1 MLRILGSPRK
11 LCSGVSRRD
20 MLRVGGLGLTGI
32 GLADILRW
40 QDASAQAAEASTRP
54 SSFGKAKSVIVLHL
68 YGAPSQLETVDPK
81 PDAPAEIRGE
91 LNDIESSLP
100 GCRVC
105 ELLPNLAKVMDR
117 TTVVRSMTHP
127 YPLHGVAY
135 ALTGVPAIDVPMELN
150 PRDARHWPWFGS
162 VVDYVETRAKKA
174 GRERTVP
181 ANMALP
187 FKFSSRRVGEVPRAG
202 PYAAFLGAEF
212 DPVWTEFVGTATKGI
227 TKTLRD
233 MTYEDKD
240 PYIGL
245 SNDSHFVVPSAT
257 NLQADMTLDRL
268 NTRRSLVQ
276 QLDQARY
283 DLTKSDS
290 GRQMDRWRQMTY
302 DLLGSENLRTALD
315 VRKEPSTTRDL
326 YGDTLFG
333 QSCLAARRLV
343 EAGSRVVSVFWDE
356 WGLAGTAWDTHWN
369 HYPRMKQEL
378 CPGFDR
384 AWYGLIT
391 DLDQRGLLDDTL
403 VLCTSEHGRTPKLSN
418 KVVGGGRDHWS
429 RAYFNLL
436 AGAGICRGKVVGAT
450 DKFAGEVTSRPVS
463 PKDIL
468 ATMYHLLG
476 IDHHQLVHD
485 ALGRPLPL
493 VEGHVVPDVLA

>member
-11 LCSGVSRRD
+11 LCSGVTRRD

-32 GLADILRW
+32 GLADLLRW
-40 QDASAQAAEASTRP
+40 QEASARAAEASSRP
-54 SSFGKAKSVIVLHL
+54 ASFGKAKSVIVLHL
-68 YGAPSQLETVDPK
+68 YGSPSQLESFDTK
-81 PDAPAEIRGE
+81 PDAPVEIRGE

-105 ELLPNLAKVMDR
+105 ELLPNAAKVMHK

-135 ALTGVPAIDVPMELN
+135 ALTGTPAIDVPMELN
-150 PRDARHWPWFGS
+150 PRDSRHWPWFGS
-162 VVDYVETRAKKA
+162 VVDYVETRAKRP
-174 GRERTVP
+174 GRPRTVP

-212 DPVWTEFVGTATKGI
+212 DPVWTDFVGEATKGL

-245 SNDSHFVVPSAT
+245 SSDSHFVVPSAT

-276 QLDQARY
+276 QLDRARQ
-283 DLTKSDS
+283 DLEQSDS

-315 VRKEPSTTRDL
+315 VRQEPSQTREL
-326 YGDTLFG
+326 YGSTLFG

-356 WGLAGTAWDTHWN
+356 WGLAGTGWDTHWN

-378 CPGFDR
+378 CPGFDQ

-403 VLCTSEHGRTPKLSN
+403 VLCTSEHGRTPKLS
-418 KVVGGGRDHWS
+418 KAVGGGRDHWS

-436 AGAGICRGKVVGAT
+436 AGAGICRGKIVGAT

-493 VEGHVVPDVLA
+493 VEGHVVQDVLA